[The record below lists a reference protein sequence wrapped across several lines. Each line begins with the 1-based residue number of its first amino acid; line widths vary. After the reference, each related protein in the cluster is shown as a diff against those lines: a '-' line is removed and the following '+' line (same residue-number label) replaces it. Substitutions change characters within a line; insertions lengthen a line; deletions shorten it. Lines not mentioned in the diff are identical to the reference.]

1 MPDPI
6 PQAGQIGTAATTDV
20 ANWPFE
26 QRLKVTLERAKLGS
40 EVRAQLQALISA
52 ESLGIMAGV
61 LVAWLVSHAVGIG
74 EVIDI
79 ILAAVGAVAI
89 GFSFFTGLDHLYLF
103 ATGAYNARS
112 LPALDAAAD
121 HFAKAVGILGV
132 QAVLAVLFRGRPYAR
147 RETPSPPMAPP
158 KTPGWRYRPTLTW
171 TKKFA
176 AGEGETSS
184 WGDIT
189 VSSKGSAINSR
200 LVALYHEQVHRWF
213 TPKLYPMRHFRV
225 ECLTGSYVNSS
236 LWRYFE
242 EMLAE
247 GIAKGRVY
255 GFVEFFDGF
264 SFPVENGYVYLL
276 RAGAD
281 PKRFRG
287 LAGRGLIPEAAGLL
301 VSGPVVMTIPVE
313 LWHSPAAP
321 SQ

>member
-6 PQAGQIGTAATTDV
+6 AQAGQIGSVATADV
-20 ANWPFE
+20 ATWPFQ
-26 QRLKVTLERAKLGS
+26 QRLKATLERARLGP
-40 EVRAQLQALISA
+40 EVRSQLQALISA
-52 ESLGIMAGV
+52 ESLEIMAGV
-61 LVAWLVSHAVGIG
+61 LVAWVASHALGIG

-79 ILAAVGAVAI
+79 ILAAAGVVAI
-89 GFSFFTGLDHLYLF
+89 GFSFFAGLDHLYLF

-112 LPALDAAAD
+112 VPDLDAAAD
-121 HFAKAVGILGV
+121 HFAKAIAILGV
-132 QAVLAVLFRGRPYAR
+132 QAVLAFLFKGRPYAR
-147 RETPSPPMAPP
+147 RETPYPPVPP
-158 KTPGWRYRPTLTW
+158 PRTPGYSYRPTLTW
-171 TKKFA
+171 TRKLT
-176 AGEGETSS
+176 AGAGETSS

-213 TPKLYPMRHFRV
+213 TPKLYLMRNFRV

-236 LWRYFE
+236 LWRYIE

-255 GFVEFFDGF
+255 GLQESFDGI
-264 SFPVENGYVYLL
+264 SFPVENGYLYLV

-281 PKRFRG
+281 PTRFRG
-287 LAGRGLIPEAAGLL
+287 LRGRGFVPEVAGLL
-301 VSGPVVMTIPVE
+301 VSGPVMTMPVE
-313 LWHSPAAP
+313 LWHSLGAP